1 MILKETVRNEEEAMV
16 KTMDYGDKQYYI
28 ALRGIVERKE
38 KNWRKY
44 AKELRE
50 SFEESRKQAETGN
63 PTAQFNLAMHY
74 YYGFGVEES
83 DEEAFKWYEKAAMQG
98 HSDAMHNYAWCYTGY
113 GIPPDMAKYYEWEK
127 KAAFAYYAEGQID
140 SAVHAVDCLADGP
153 SDAEVIALFSQMRN
167 DPRVQE
173 YAAKR
178 YSATPTFLDDLEK
191 QLKKESLT

>member
-1 MILKETVRNEEEAMV
+1 MTPKSEI

-28 ALRGIVERKE
+28 ALRGIVEE
-38 KNWRKY
+38 KDEGWEDC

-50 SFEESRKQAETGN
+50 SLEAAQKAAEAGD
-63 PTAQFNLAMHY
+63 AAGQYNLAMHY
-74 YYGFGVEES
+74 DYGFGIEES
-83 DEEAFKWYEKAAMQG
+83 DEEAFKWYGKAAMQG
-98 HSDAMHNYAWCYTGY
+98 HSDAMHYTAWAY
-113 GIPPDMAKYYEWEK
+113 GHGRGVAPDMEKFYEWEK
-127 KAAFAYYAEGQID
+127 KAALAYYAEGKID

-153 SDAEVIALFSQMRN
+153 LDEEVIALFSQMRN

-178 YSATPTFLDDLEK
+178 YSATPAFLDDLEK